1 MSEDLDKIDWPVIIG
16 QLSERFGD
24 AFVPEVEAC
33 LRLVKTERVLV
44 ACSGGPD
51 SILLLLLLAGR
62 AVDLGL
68 ELVVAHYNHR
78 WRAETSDEDAAF
90 VAAMAKVLDLSY
102 VVGERPENEAA
113 FTETTARA
121 LRLDFLREA
130 AAQHTCNCIALGH
143 QMDDILE
150 TQLQRIARGSGT
162 DGLAAPRP
170 IARFDGLPT
179 HLRPLLNL
187 RSGDIRLALN
197 AAKVPTRKDASNDDQ
212 SIARNALRGR
222 VIPELIEALDRD
234 PVAGAARAR
243 RMIEEDSQ
251 ALESVA
257 RECLPDAYAATPRLG
272 RCALKACPRAITRR
286 ALSAWLS
293 RHQLLSSLSGPAMD
307 MLLDA
312 VYGQKKRHRM
322 SVGSDYIL
330 FEGGQ
335 LLIERASDA
344 EADRGLESSS
354 LELGTSLLLATGAI
368 MGLELIEVDEAL
380 STKILSG
387 AIDQG
392 AEAYIVPPKN
402 TTLEVRS
409 WQPGDRFHPIGAP
422 GSKKLKD
429 WFIDRHIPQR
439 ERKQLPIVSISSGK
453 IIWVPGFPP
462 AETMKLSPTTKLAL
476 RLTYRTRNPT
486 SLA

>member
-1 MSEDLDKIDWPVIIG
+1 MSEDLDKIDWPVVIG

-24 AFVPEVEAC
+24 AFVPEVEAF
-33 LRLVKTERVLV
+33 LRRVKTERVLV

-62 AVDLGL
+62 ADVLGL

-78 WRAETSDEDAAF
+78 WRGEASDEDAAF
-90 VAAMAKVLDLSY
+90 VAAIAKVLDLPY
-102 VVGERPENEAA
+102 VVGVRPENEAA

-130 AAQHTCNCIALGH
+130 AAEHRCHCIALGH

-170 IARFDGLPT
+170 IARFDGLPP
-179 HLRPLLNL
+179 HVRPLLNL
-187 RSGDIRLALN
+187 RSGDIRMALN
-197 AAKVPTRKDASNDDQ
+197 AAEIPSKKDASNDDQ

-243 RMIEEDSQ
+243 RLIEEDAR

-257 RECLPDAYAATPRLG
+257 REHLPDAYSAKSQLARG
-272 RCALKACPRAITRR
+272 ALKACPRAITRR

-293 RHQLLSSLSGPAMD
+293 HHQLLSSVSGPAMD
-307 MLLDA
+307 VLLDA

-330 FEGGQ
+330 FEGEQ

-344 EADRGLESSS
+344 EVVRGLESSS
-354 LELGTSLLLATGAI
+354 LEPGTSLMLATGAI
-368 MGLELIEVDEAL
+368 MGLELIEVDEVL
-380 STKILSG
+380 SAKILSG

-392 AEAYIVPPKN
+392 AEAYIVPPKDS
-402 TTLEVRS
+402 TFEVRS

-429 WFIDRHIPQR
+429 WFIDRYIPQR
-439 ERKQLPIVSISSGK
+439 ERKQLPVVSTSSGK

-462 AETMKLSPTTKLAL
+462 ADTMKLSPATKLAL

>member
-24 AFVPEVEAC
+24 AFVPEVEAF
-33 LRLVKTERVLV
+33 LRRVKTERVLV

-62 AVDLGL
+62 ADVLGL

-78 WRAETSDEDAAF
+78 WRGEASDEDAAF
-90 VAAMAKVLDLSY
+90 VAGMADVLDLPY
-102 VVGERPENEAA
+102 VVGVRPENEAA

-130 AAQHTCNCIALGH
+130 AAQHRCPCIALGH

-179 HLRPLLNL
+179 HVRPLLNL
-187 RSGDIRLALN
+187 RSGDIRMALN
-197 AAKVPTRKDASNDDQ
+197 AAGIPSKQDASNDDQ

-243 RMIEEDSQ
+243 RLIEEDAR

-257 RECLPDAYAATPRLG
+257 RERLPDAYSVKSQLA

-293 RHQLLSSLSGPAMD
+293 QHQLLSSVSGPAM
-307 MLLDA
+307 
-312 VYGQKKRHRM
+312 
-322 SVGSDYIL
+322 
-330 FEGGQ
+330 
-335 LLIERASDA
+335 
-344 EADRGLESSS
+344 
-354 LELGTSLLLATGAI
+354 
-368 MGLELIEVDEAL
+368 
-380 STKILSG
+380 
-387 AIDQG
+387 
-392 AEAYIVPPKN
+392 
-402 TTLEVRS
+402 
-409 WQPGDRFHPIGAP
+409 
-422 GSKKLKD
+422 
-429 WFIDRHIPQR
+429 
-439 ERKQLPIVSISSGK
+439 
-453 IIWVPGFPP
+453 
-462 AETMKLSPTTKLAL
+462 
-476 RLTYRTRNPT
+476 
-486 SLA
+486 